1 MGNAD
6 STVENDIAIVNLQ
19 EALSRHEDSKAEKY
33 ATGPTIG
40 MSHMAFHA
48 DTMLV
53 GLMVSGGAV
62 MLIYLVY
69 NCLKTGKCCPAV
81 LTDAIRYKSDIRY
94 RGRMRFR
101 RGEDE
106 EARMTP
112 LPRLTPLMIYDGGR
126 MVAGGESPAVG
137 YHTCAAPKVANY
149 PAASA
154 GPQVPSC
161 PSCPS
166 SEQQKG
172 KQFYQVRPGM
182 SEGLFT

>member
-40 MSHMAFHA
+40 MSHMAFHT

-53 GLMVSGGAV
+53 VLMVSGGAV

-81 LTDAIRYKSDIRY
+81 LTDAMRYKSDIRY

-101 RGEDE
+101 RGDDE

-126 MVAGGESPAVG
+126 MVVGGESPAVG
-137 YHTCAAPKVANY
+137 YPTCAGPQVASY
-149 PAASA
+149 PTSA
-154 GPQVPSC
+154 GPQVA
-161 PSCPS
+161 SCPS
-166 SEQQKG
+166 SEQPKG
-172 KQFYQVRPGM
+172 RQFYQVRPGM
-182 SEGLFT
+182 SEGVFT